1 MAIIYG
7 GNSFS
12 SDYDFDKNEYKSYT
26 ETATKWTPQAKVV
39 TDGGYKVET
48 TEKQGYMCKVFV
60 KGEWK
65 NAIISST

>member
-26 ETATKWTPQAKVV
+26 ETATKWTSQAKVV
-39 TDGGYKVET
+39 TDGEECNNFFHLKYDIFYRK
-48 TEKQGYMCKVFV
+48 
-60 KGEWK
+60 
-65 NAIISST
+65 I